1 MSPYKNLI
9 TSKLDVIQLHLNEAL
24 TGKNLRPLEAP
35 LKRMNPG
42 GALPVWFSQL
52 ATAHTLPNL
61 DDRNAG
67 GIIKKLLIGVLEKY
81 VLEEP
86 LELHLVPTGAVTIP
100 ELELGVKTPSEN
112 FCTIEPYFSAYE
124 RLTGTGYDTL
134 VLQTSYQDAKQSVAK
149 NHGLKERILDV
160 RYLRGSEIADLQL
173 CEIAENLKRVYADRE
188 DMLRR
193 AINFLA
199 YANPMDWESA
209 HFIDLLQ
216 RLGTGD
222 LDLEDAFWRIRKEFM
237 RKNRQHEKKGRM
249 QIPPE
254 QLEHLERALTSPDNV
269 VLQAEEWVMRTL
281 NEHWHAP
288 SRAVWDRILTQPLE
302 GKIGMTYMLQWQYHF
317 GTLFRPER

>member
-1 MSPYKNLI
+1 MSQYKTLI
-9 TSKLDVIQLHLNEAL
+9 TSKLDVIQRRLNDAL
-24 TGKNLRPLEAP
+24 AGKNLRQLEAP
-35 LKRMNPG
+35 IKRMNPG
-42 GALPVWFSQL
+42 GALPAWFSQL
-52 ATAHTLPNL
+52 AATRTLPNL

-81 VLEEP
+81 VLKDRQK
-86 LELHLVPTGAVTIP
+86 LHLLPTGPVTIP

-134 VLQTSYQDAKQSVAK
+134 VLQTSYQDAKQTVAK
-149 NHGLKERILDV
+149 NRGLKVKIINV
-160 RYLRGSEIADLQL
+160 RYLKGSEIADLQL
-173 CEIAENLKRVYADRE
+173 CAIAESLKRVYADRE

-216 RLGTGD
+216 RLGAGD
-222 LDLEDAFWRIRKEFM
+222 LDREDAFWRIRKEFM

-254 QLEHLERALTSPDNV
+254 QLEHLECALTSPDNV
-269 VLQAEEWVMRTL
+269 VLQAEAWAMRTL

-288 SRAVWDRILTQPLE
+288 SKAVWARILTQPLE
-302 GKIGMTYMLQWQYHF
+302 GKIGMTFMLQWQYHF

>member
-1 MSPYKNLI
+1 MSQYKTLI
-9 TSKLDVIQLHLNEAL
+9 TSKLDVIQRRLNDAL
-24 TGKNLRPLEAP
+24 AGKNLRQLEAP
-35 LKRMNPG
+35 MKRMNPG
-42 GALPVWFSQL
+42 GALPAWFSQL
-52 ATAHTLPNL
+52 AATRTLPNL

-81 VLEEP
+81 VLKDRQK
-86 LELHLVPTGAVTIP
+86 LHLLPTGAVTIP

-134 VLQTSYQDAKQSVAK
+134 VLQTSYQDAKQTVAK
-149 NHGLKERILDV
+149 NRGLKVKILNV
-160 RYLRGSEIADLQL
+160 RYLKGSEIADLQL
-173 CEIAENLKRVYADRE
+173 CAIAESLKRVYADRE

-193 AINFLA
+193 AVNFLA

-216 RLGTGD
+216 RLGAGD
-222 LDLEDAFWRIRKEFM
+222 LDREDAFWRIRKEFM

-254 QLEHLERALTSPDNV
+254 QLEHLECALTSQDNI
-269 VLQAEEWVMRTL
+269 VLQAEAWAMRTL

-288 SRAVWDRILTQPLE
+288 SKAVWARILTQPLE
-302 GKIGMTYMLQWQYHF
+302 GKIGMTFMLQWQYHF
-317 GTLFRPER
+317 GTLFRSER